1 MINQLYEYMNSEYY
15 YNKMEF
21 YITVSS
27 KQKIC
32 LIFRYFKYHVN
43 RTLVS
48 GDKFASC
55 KKKPVVRMSKP
66 IVQK

>member
-1 MINQLYEYMNSEYY
+1 MYQLHQYMNSEYY

-27 KQKIC
+27 KQKLC
-32 LIFRYFKYHVN
+32 LIFRYFKYHVS

-48 GDKFASC
+48 GDISWRC
-55 KKKPVVRMSKP
+55 VKKTCSAYVRR
-66 IVQK
+66 VE